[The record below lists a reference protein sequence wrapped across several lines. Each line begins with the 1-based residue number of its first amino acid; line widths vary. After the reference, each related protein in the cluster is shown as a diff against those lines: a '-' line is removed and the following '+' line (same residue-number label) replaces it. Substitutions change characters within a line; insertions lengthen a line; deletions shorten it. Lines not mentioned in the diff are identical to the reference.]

1 MQTTQTTKRPFTL
14 VSLLEWCRRELSW
27 HITTWEDIGSIING
41 PLLFIAALVAGVN
54 QIKGGAILAA
64 SPWIGVTWA
73 IMQVVGIDMQYMAS
87 ARRAKDAHTRRQ
99 HGTAAWWLILAVILA
114 VPVFLANVQFTLQLM
129 LGWSDARAMQFLGL
143 TPLAIAVARAGL
155 QALLAFISAVTRE
168 GGRERVRE
176 QASVHTDVPPPPK
189 PRGKQPRRMNSN
201 AGISMASQMQTR
213 ERRIETVR
221 AWLDANPGQQ
231 PSISLVCRLLDITSR
246 STAQSVLAK
255 AQERRATA

>member
-1 MQTTQTTKRPFTL
+1 MIQTTKRPFTL

-54 QIKGGAILAA
+54 QIKGGAILDAL
-64 SPWIGVTWA
+64 PWIGVAWA

-87 ARRAKDAHTRRQ
+87 ARRAKDAHTAQRRW
-99 HGTAAWWLILAVILA
+99 AAFWWLVLAAILAL
-114 VPVFLANVQFTLQLM
+114 PVFLANVQFTLQLM

-143 TPLAIAVARAGL
+143 TPLAIAVARAAL
-155 QALLAFISAVTRE
+155 QALLAFISAITRE
-168 GGRERVRE
+168 GGRERAQQ
-176 QASVHTDVPPPPK
+176 QASVHTDVPTPPK
-189 PRGKQPRRMNSN
+189 PTGRKRPRTNAN

-213 ERRIETVR
+213 ERRIEAVR
-221 AWLDANPGQQ
+221 AWLEGHPGQK
-231 PSISLVCRLLDITSR
+231 PSISTVCQIAGINSR

-255 AQERRATA
+255 AQERRAAS

>member
-1 MQTTQTTKRPFTL
+1 MQTATKRPFTL

-54 QIKGGAILAA
+54 QIKGGAILDAL
-64 SPWIGVTWA
+64 PWIGVTWA

-87 ARRAKDAHTRRQ
+87 ARRAKDAHGKGR
-99 HGTAAWWLILAVILA
+99 HGTAFWWLLLAAILA

-143 TPLAIAVARAGL
+143 TPLSIAVARAGL
-155 QALLAFISAVTRE
+155 QALLAFISAITRE
-168 GGRERVRE
+168 GGRERAAE
-176 QASVHTDVPPPPK
+176 QASVHTHEPEPP
-189 PRGKQPRRMNSN
+189 QPRRRTRRPAQQNT
-201 AGISMASQMQTR
+201 GVSMVSQMQTR
-213 ERRIETVR
+213 ERRIEAVR
-221 AWLDANPGQQ
+221 AWLDSHPGQT
-231 PSISLVCRLLDITSR
+231 PSISTVCEVAGIPSR

-255 AQERRATA
+255 AQERRAAS